1 MMRNFT
7 LPFLPHP
14 HLNPNFWHAAAYL
27 SLLTESS
34 SNPGASLLKLMAHSA
49 RQSRLAEAHS
59 QQEEA
64 SEGAATSAAGG
75 VSMAHVPLAHTRQA
89 GTAAAAA
96 AGSVPEAAQESS
108 TGTPHIVPAESGDPV
123 PLIKLVVH
131 GAKRYAHAAELV
143 LDPLDSCL
151 DLLADTGTEIIM
163 KQLHKHPSK
172 AVLSHA
178 ISVEEPL
185 SPTMAAGSS
194 GWAKLR
200 RAVMS
205 VGSFTH
211 LLKVRARDDSNLP
224 SPGVNP
230 AHAKALS
237 LCLSVMMSGA
247 VSGVIGGATPDFA
260 SPFSSLPQWGGGGG
274 GAPTELVVTKSSTG
288 EATTHSFQSAAS
300 FTRAPSVMAARV
312 SVTAAAGGSATEG
325 VVSMGGMAASTAMKL
340 LRADSKRIDAV
351 LDLDLDK
358 ILGSVLDTVHEFTDG
373 VSDGD
378 GGPHMGDASACT
390 A

>member
-1 MMRNFT
+1 
-7 LPFLPHP
+7 
-14 HLNPNFWHAAAYL
+14 
-27 SLLTESS
+27 
-34 SNPGASLLKLMAHSA
+34 MAHSA
-49 RQSRLAEAHS
+49 RQSRLAESHS

-64 SEGAATSAAGG
+64 SEGAARSDAGG
-75 VSMAHVPLAHTRQA
+75 VSMAHVPPAHTRQA
-89 GTAAAAA
+89 VAEMEE
-96 AGSVPEAAQESS
+96 GSVPAVASSGAVNPLVAPAAEA
-108 TGTPHIVPAESGDPV
+108 GGGPV
-123 PLIKLVVH
+123 PLIKQVVH

-151 DLLADTGTEIIM
+151 DLLADTGTEIIL

-178 ISVEEPL
+178 ISVEEPQ
-185 SPTMAAGSS
+185 SPTTTAAGSS

-211 LLKVRARDDSNLP
+211 LLKARARDDSSLP

-247 VSGVIGGATPDFA
+247 VSGVIGSATPDFA

-300 FTRAPSVMAARV
+300 FTRAPSVMVSRV

-358 ILGSVLDTVHEFTDG
+358 ILGSVLDTVHEFTDVVG
-373 VSDGD
+373 DGD
-378 GGPHMGDASACT
+378 SGPHMGDARACT

>member
-1 MMRNFT
+1 
-7 LPFLPHP
+7 
-14 HLNPNFWHAAAYL
+14 
-27 SLLTESS
+27 
-34 SNPGASLLKLMAHSA
+34 MAHSA
-49 RQSRLAEAHS
+49 RQSRLAEAHGL
-59 QQEEA
+59 QEVEA
-64 SEGAATSAAGG
+64 SEGVARSDAGG
-75 VSMAHVPLAHTRQA
+75 VSMAHVPLSHTRKE
-89 GTAAAAA
+89 AAA
-96 AGSVPEAAQESS
+96 AGSLPASAAEPSSAGTPLIAHAAAQVGGA
-108 TGTPHIVPAESGDPV
+108 TV
-123 PLIKLVVH
+123 PLIKQVVH

-211 LLKVRARDDSNLP
+211 LLKERARDDSSLP

-260 SPFSSLPQWGGGGG
+260 SPFSSLPQWGGGGGG

-378 GGPHMGDASACT
+378 GGPHMGDARACT